1 MMAPKDLLLALVV
14 ILAWGVNFVVI
25 KVGLHGM
32 PPMLLGALRF
42 TLAAV
47 PAVFF
52 VRRPQIPWRL
62 LVLYGAT
69 IQLGQFV
76 LLFTGMYVG
85 MPAGLASLVL
95 QSQAFFTLVFAML
108 FLGERLRVQ
117 SLIGLAIAAGGLVVI
132 AAQGGRAMTLA
143 GFLLTI
149 GSAAMWAFGNIVTK
163 KVGKANLVSL
173 VVWASLV
180 PPVPFFLLS
189 LWFEGPHRIAT
200 ALAGLNGASIFAVV
214 YLAFVATLLGYGLWS
229 RLMSRYP
236 AAQVAQFSLL
246 VPIVGLASSSLL
258 LDEHLTRAQLIGAAL
273 VMGGLA
279 VNVFGGN
286 WCAASR
292 CRDAPARAACRR
304 WGGVGYG
311 RQAIRPFA
319 SGGFAAK

>member
-1 MMAPKDLLLALVV
+1 MAPKDLLLALVV

-76 LLFTGMYVG
+76 FLFTGMYVG

-108 FLGERLRVQ
+108 FLGEQLRMQNLV
-117 SLIGLAIAAGGLVVI
+117 GLAIAAGGLVVI

-149 GSAAMWAFGNIVTK
+149 CSAAMWAFGNIVTK
-163 KVGKANLVSL
+163 KVGRANLVSL

-189 LWFEGPHRIAT
+189 LWFEGPQRIAT

-229 RLMSRYP
+229 RLLSRYP
-236 AAQVAQFSLL
+236 TAQVAQFSLL
-246 VPIVGLASSSLL
+246 VPIVGLASSALL
-258 LDEHLTRAQLIGAAL
+258 LDEHLTRTQLIGTAL

-279 VNVFGGN
+279 VNVFGGKLMRRF
-286 WCAASR
+286 AAS
-292 CRDAPARAACRR
+292 
-304 WGGVGYG
+304 
-311 RQAIRPFA
+311 
-319 SGGFAAK
+319 

>member
-1 MMAPKDLLLALVV
+1 MTPKDLLLALVV

-25 KVGLHGM
+25 RVGLNGM

-52 VRRPQIPWRL
+52 VRRPQISWRL

-76 LLFTGMYVG
+76 FLFTAMYVG

-95 QSQAFFTLVFAML
+95 QSQAFFTLVFAMA

-117 SLIGLAIAAGGLVVI
+117 NLIGLAIAATGLVVI

-143 GFLLTI
+143 GFLLTLC
-149 GSAAMWAFGNIVTK
+149 SAAMWAFGNIVTK
-163 KVGKANLVSL
+163 KVGQANLVSL

-189 LWFEGPHRIAT
+189 LWFEGPQRIAA
-200 ALAGLNGASIFAVV
+200 ALGALTGASIFAVV

-229 RLMSRYP
+229 RLLSRYP
-236 AAQVAQFSLL
+236 VAQVAQFSLL
-246 VPIVGLASSSLL
+246 VPVIGLASAALL
-258 LDEHLTRAQLIGAAL
+258 LDEHLTRAQLAGAAL

-279 VNVFGGN
+279 VNVFGGKLV
-286 WCAASR
+286 
-292 CRDAPARAACRR
+292 RR
-304 WGGVGYG
+304 
-311 RQAIRPFA
+311 FA
-319 SGGFAAK
+319 VS